1 MGGAL
6 AVEEVGLA
14 GRRPAAVEEGLDVIP
29 PGVEVVLVELAE
41 GGDDALPRAALGA
54 DGLAEGPVLVEL
66 AIDASAVFAQE
77 HASCFSP
84 GGKPARGVFSTTS
97 GPSRKPPRLTGD
109 CLGNPRP
116 PTGDP
121 APRFFQLRS
130 LF

>member
-41 GGDDALPRAALGA
+41 GGDDALPQAAPGA
-54 DGLAEGPVLVEL
+54 DGLAEL
-66 AIDASAVFAQE
+66 AIDASAVFAHE
-77 HASCFSP
+77 HDSCFSL
-84 GGKPARGVFSTTS
+84 GAKPAWGVFSTPS
-97 GPSRKPPRLTGD
+97 GPSRKPAPPTKD
-109 CLGNPRP
+109 CFGNPKP

-121 APRFFQLRS
+121 DPRFFRLRS
-130 LF
+130 LG